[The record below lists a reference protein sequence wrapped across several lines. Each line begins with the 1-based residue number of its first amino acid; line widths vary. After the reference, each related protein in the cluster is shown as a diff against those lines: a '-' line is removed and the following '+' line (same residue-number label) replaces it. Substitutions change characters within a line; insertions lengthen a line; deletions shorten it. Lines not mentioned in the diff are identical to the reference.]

1 MKTNKITT
9 LCAAIAM
16 MTAMAGCTGN
26 DMKKEAEGLLD
37 NAREQFG
44 KGQYKEALATI
55 DSLRKKCPEA
65 IDERKAALR
74 LYQEI
79 ELKRAQLNVEN
90 TDRAL
95 QKIESEYEQMKKTVE
110 DLKSKGMATAE
121 QLRSLT
127 LTRVKRDSLKTV
139 FDVECAKIKYI
150 NKRMKE

>member
-1 MKTNKITT
+1 MKMNKITT

-16 MTAMAGCTGN
+16 MLAMAGCTGN
-26 DMKKEAEGLLD
+26 DMKKEAEGLLN

-44 KGQYKEALATI
+44 KGQYREALATI

-79 ELKRAQLNVEN
+79 ELKRAKLNVEN
-90 TDRAL
+90 ADKAL
-95 QKIESEYEQMKKTVE
+95 QKVENEYQQMKQTVE
-110 DLKSKGMATAE
+110 SLKNEGIATAE
-121 QLRSLT
+121 QLRNLT
-127 LTRVKRDSLKTV
+127 LTRVKRDSLKTI

-150 NKRMKE
+150 NKRMEE